1 MMRCTFQRSRWIAQ
15 RLVALGAVLSI
26 ALASGAAWAR
36 TDIVFWHSME
46 SVQEEVQA
54 LADAYNASQETYR
67 VVPRYVGSY
76 LEAVTR
82 LIAALGSSDVPA
94 LFQAEI
100 GAFPRLVED
109 GVFADLSDL
118 ADTLPAEL
126 VDDIYPGLWTYGE
139 FAGGRYGLPWNYSTP
154 VLFFNADALEAEG
167 LAPPTDWATFEAVID
182 RLTDRRGQGL
192 AFVGDSWLFEMMVR
206 SLGGSLVDDDGAPTF
221 DSPEAVE
228 ALSTLQRW
236 QRERWM
242 AFYGADEST
251 AAILTFVRT
260 RTRMAFA
267 SISNW
272 PDVRRFSVAFRLSAV
287 PVPLADGGRMPLGGA
302 QLSVLSNASAEERR
316 GAFDFWTFLMQ
327 PERVAEWVRASYYI
341 PVRRSVIPMLDEFYA
356 EDPGRAAALS
366 QLETAAPRPRV
377 ASFGAWMAILDE
389 AVEATLRGGRDPLES
404 LRDAQRRAEES
415 RR

>member
-1 MMRCTFQRSRWIAQ
+1 MVTTKRRTSSPHA
-15 RLVALGAVLSI
+15 RLLVLAVTTVLGLVTTVH
-26 ALASGAAWAR
+26 AR
-36 TDIVFWHSME
+36 TEITFWHSME

-54 LADAYNASQETYR
+54 LADAYNASQSAYL

-82 LIAALGSSDVPA
+82 LVAALGSDDAPT

-100 GAFPRLVED
+100 GAFPRLVDD
-109 GVFADLSDL
+109 GVFHDLSDL
-118 ADTLPAEL
+118 TAMVPDDLI
-126 VDDIYPGLWTYGE
+126 DDIYPGLWSYGDLG
-139 FAGGRYGLPWNYSTP
+139 GGRFGLPWNYSTP
-154 VLFFNADALEAEG
+154 VLFFNADALEEAGVE
-167 LAPPTDWATFEAVID
+167 PPTDWSAFEAAIE

-192 AFVGDSWLFEMMVR
+192 AFVGDSWLFEMMVS
-206 SLGGSLVDDDGAPTF
+206 SLGGSLVTEDGLPSF
-221 DSPEAVE
+221 DSPEAIE
-228 ALSTLQRW
+228 ALTTLRRW
-236 QRERWM
+236 QDERWM

-287 PVPLADGGRMPLGGA
+287 PVPVADGGRMPLGGA
-302 QLSVLSNASAEERR
+302 QLSVLASASEDERR
-316 GAFDFWTFLMQ
+316 GAFDFWTFLMR

-341 PVRRSVIPMLDEFYA
+341 PVRRSVLPLLEDFYA
-356 EDPGRAAALS
+356 ADPGRAASLS

-389 AVEATLRGGRDPLES
+389 AVEATLRGGRDPAEALAE
-404 LRDAQRRAEES
+404 AQRRAMES
-415 RR
+415 IR